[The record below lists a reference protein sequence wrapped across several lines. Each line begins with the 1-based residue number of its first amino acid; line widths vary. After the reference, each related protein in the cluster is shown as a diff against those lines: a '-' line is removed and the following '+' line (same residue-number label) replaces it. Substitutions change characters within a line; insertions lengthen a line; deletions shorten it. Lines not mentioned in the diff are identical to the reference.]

1 MAVYS
6 YGGTNVAMSSID
18 DWHNSYSG
26 QSNLSM
32 NTTFDNL
39 TPADSAPHQLSE
51 LRNNAFLY
59 GDVYLSLGA
68 SAAGSINVTS
78 GYTAGPFTSTFALK
92 NVNFASISSVTLRA
106 NASYPNYVMGWYTAA
121 DGGGIEL
128 VAGGGGTT
136 SLDITLTS
144 SEHGGYTLTGNT
156 DVQRIYAYFINEHA

>member
-1 MAVYS
+1 MAVYT
-6 YGGTNVAMSSID
+6 YGSTNVAMSSID

-68 SAAGSINVTS
+68 SATGYVEVTS
-78 GYTAGPFTSTFALK
+78 PYITIQYTSTFALR
-92 NVNFASISSVTLRA
+92 NVNFASHGSVTLRA
-106 NASYPNYVMGWYTAA
+106 TASYPNYVMGWYSAA
-121 DGGGIEL
+121 NGGGTEL

-144 SEHGGYTLTGNT
+144 NEHGNYTLTGNT
-156 DVQRIYAYFINEHA
+156 DLQRIYAYFLNEHA